1 MKLFARLRRP
11 KKARGNILFRY
22 GWKVTLLLLLA
33 GAGFA
38 VFLFYGTWA
47 QTFDMKNVGEM
58 PERSTVYDVD
68 GKIYSRL
75 AGANRLKVSL
85 SEVSPQ
91 FIAAVLAREDTRFYE
106 HKGID
111 WRGVLR
117 ALVRDVL
124 SMSAKEG
131 ASSLTMQLARNS
143 LPLGGRT
150 FSRKLLEA
158 MVALRIEREFTKQQI
173 LELYVNRIYFGT
185 GCYGVETA
193 SQAYFGKNASKLNL
207 SEAALLAG
215 LIRSPNR
222 FSPLKNPEGAAIQR
236 DAVLDRM
243 VALKKITPAQA
254 EQAKKTK
261 IVTHPKRM
269 PQIQENYAMDAVQ
282 RALSLILTQDQMDD
296 GGLSIY
302 TTLDPSVQNAAQDA
316 LEAQLSKIERQSN
329 FRHPTKAEYKPPE
342 NGEGDAAM
350 PYLEGAVVVIDNA
363 SGGIRAL
370 VGGRDYAQ
378 SKFNRA
384 LAPANRQVGSAFK
397 PFVYAIAFS
406 HGLLPGAAI
415 SDGPIQAGEIDGAGN
430 WSPANSDGTYGGTM
444 PCSYGLVHSRN
455 TMSVRVGQ
463 FAGLDAVQKVANEL
477 GIAAKRSARA
487 RQLHRFL
494 RERPE
499 RSDFRLQCVSQRRCA
514 QAGIHHRAHRRSAA
528 QTDLSLGAYH
538 FAGDRPR
545 CGLDDFGGTGGRVDQ
560 RHRRERA
567 LVRLQIAGGRQDRH
581 HERLQGRL
589 VRRAHQHVDLR
600 CVGRIRSAD
609 DDCRARLRRCSGI
622 ARVDSGH
629 EQSVTTLSG
638 RAAATE
644 NVNSTRDRLLDFKS
658 ARHHWLHVGRLRL
671 RHRFAR
677 RQDTNCCLPGSWRFA
692 MALCTTGAEWASES
706 AYFPGPHVQ
715 IVQAILR
722 RTLTSTIIKS
732 AASSLVGALVSSA

>member
-11 KKARGNILFRY
+11 KKARGNIIFRY
-22 GWKVTLLLLLA
+22 GWKITLLLLLA
-33 GAGFA
+33 GAAFA

-47 QTFDMKNVGEM
+47 QTFDMKSVGEM
-58 PERSTVYDVD
+58 PERSTVYDAD

-91 FIAAVLAREDTRFYE
+91 FIAAVLAREDTRFYD

-117 ALVRDVL
+117 ALTRDIL

-173 LELYVNRIYFGT
+173 RELYVNRIYFGT

-236 DAVLDRM
+236 DAVLERM
-243 VALKKITPAQA
+243 VELKRITSAQA
-254 EQAKKTK
+254 EQAKKAK
-261 IVTHPKRM
+261 VVTHPKRM

-282 RALSLILTQDQMDD
+282 RGLSLILTEDQMDD

-316 LEAQLSKIERQSN
+316 LETQLSKIERQPN
-329 FRHPTKAEYKPPE
+329 FRHPTKAEYKVPE

-370 VGGRDYAQ
+370 VGGRDYSQ

-415 SDGPIQAGEIDGAGN
+415 SDGPIQPGEIEGAGN
-430 WSPANSDGTYGGTM
+430 WSPANSDGTYGGIM

-463 FAGLDAVQKVANEL
+463 FAGLDAVQKVANTL
-477 GIAAKRSARA
+477 GISQTVPHGPAIYIGSFETDLKDLTAAYSVFPNAGVRKQSYIIERIDDANHKPIYRSAHITVPALDPGAAWMTSQLMEDVLTRGTASHSRSLGFRLPAAGKTGTTNDYKDAWFLGYTSTLTCGVWVGFDQPTTIIAHGYGAALALPVWTQVMNKAAKHYPAQDLQPTMQIQHAMVCALSNQLATTGCMSAGTAYDIDLPIDKIPTVACQVHGGQQWPFAQQFQGLPQKAFSFPGRV
-487 RQLHRFL
+487 FK
-494 RERPE
+494 
-499 RSDFRLQCVSQRRCA
+499 SFRKL
-514 QAGIHHRAHRRSAA
+514 
-528 QTDLSLGAYH
+528 
-538 FAGDRPR
+538 
-545 CGLDDFGGTGGRVDQ
+545 FGGR
-560 RHRRERA
+560 
-567 LVRLQIAGGRQDRH
+567 
-581 HERLQGRL
+581 
-589 VRRAHQHVDLR
+589 
-600 CVGRIRSAD
+600 
-609 DDCRARLRRCSGI
+609 
-622 ARVDSGH
+622 
-629 EQSVTTLSG
+629 
-638 RAAATE
+638 
-644 NVNSTRDRLLDFKS
+644 
-658 ARHHWLHVGRLRL
+658 
-671 RHRFAR
+671 
-677 RQDTNCCLPGSWRFA
+677 
-692 MALCTTGAEWASES
+692 
-706 AYFPGPHVQ
+706 
-715 IVQAILR
+715 
-722 RTLTSTIIKS
+722 
-732 AASSLVGALVSSA
+732 